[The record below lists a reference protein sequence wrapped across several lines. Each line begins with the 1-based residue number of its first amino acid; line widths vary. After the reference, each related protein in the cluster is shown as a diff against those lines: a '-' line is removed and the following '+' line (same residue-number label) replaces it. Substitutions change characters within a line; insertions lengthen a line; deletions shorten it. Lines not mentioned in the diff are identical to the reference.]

1 MTTWG
6 RGDWVPVTVGSNK
19 ELTSSVY
26 YYVDTQIL
34 ARAAQMFGYTS
45 DYEKYNRLAQNIR
58 QAIND
63 KYLDREKGIYASGT
77 QTELSVPLYWGI
89 VPDDLKA
96 KVAHNLNEKVIASG
110 HHLDVGVLGC
120 KALLNA
126 LCENGYTETA
136 YKVAIQDIYPSWGWW
151 VTNGATTLL
160 ENWKL
165 DATRDISDNHMM
177 FGEIGAWF
185 YKGLG
190 GIYPDS
196 NAPGFK
202 HIQLKPYFPKGLDS
216 FHARHTSPY
225 GDIISEWTKKGKK
238 IHYKVTIPSGS
249 TATLVLPAGWNSKQ
263 GTTLELTSGCHEI
276 LCKGM

>member
-1 MTTWG
+1 M
-6 RGDWVPVTVGSNK
+6 
-19 ELTSSVY
+19 
-26 YYVDTQIL
+26 
-34 ARAAQMFGYTS
+34 
-45 DYEKYNRLAQNIR
+45 
-58 QAIND
+58 
-63 KYLDREKGIYASGT
+63 
-77 QTELSVPLYWGI
+77 
-89 VPDDLKA
+89 
-96 KVAHNLNEKVIASG
+96 
-110 HHLDVGVLGC
+110 
-120 KALLNA
+120 LLF
-126 LCENGYTETA
+126 ENGYTETA
-136 YKVAIQDIYPSWGWW
+136 YKVAIQDTYPSWGWW